1 LTNHLLIGVGPG
13 EWRAAW
19 LEDGVAAELHIER
32 GDTRQAGT
40 IHLGRVVRLA
50 PGLDAAL
57 VDIGDERPGFL
68 PVRPKER
75 SSAATDLN
83 EGARVVVQI
92 RREAQ
97 RGKGALLSVRIVP
110 RAGEA
115 DLPRIAELAAP
126 LDPPVQLDPA
136 PGFAAA
142 LALRLPGEPE
152 HILADDPAV
161 LRDLRGA
168 FPAADIAHR
177 AIEEYPVGLDALF
190 DAALAPTLALAGG
203 GSLHIEETRAAVLI
217 DVDSGT
223 PEAGSAARAALAV
236 NLAAAAAIA
245 RQLRLRQLGGGIVVD
260 FVGLDGSR
268 PQERVRQAMAAALK
282 SDPAQPQVLGW
293 TRLGHLE
300 LVRPRRGR
308 SLSEAMLEPHGIGKN
323 VVTLAFEAL
332 RALHREARA
341 RPAANWRLA
350 ASPAVAAA
358 LHGPAAQ
365 GLRALEIRLGRR
377 VAVAVE
383 PRSDAH
389 PFDIAPI

>member
-1 LTNHLLIGVGPG
+1 MRRNLLIGVGPG

-19 LEDGVAAELHIER
+19 LEDGVAAELHVER

-68 PVRPKER
+68 PVRPGER
-75 SSAATDLN
+75 SAAATDLN

-97 RGKGALLSVRIVP
+97 RGKGALLSVRLVP
-110 RAGEA
+110 HAGEA
-115 DLPRIAELAAP
+115 YLPRIAELAAP
-126 LDPPVQLDPA
+126 LDPPAQLDPA

-161 LRDLRGA
+161 LRDLRDA

-177 AIEEYPVGLDALF
+177 AIEEFPVDLDAVF
-190 DAALAPTLALAGG
+190 DTALAPTLALAGG

-217 DVDSGT
+217 DVDTGT
-223 PEAGSAARAALAV
+223 PEAGSAARTALAV

-268 PQERVRQAMAAALK
+268 PRERVRRTMAAALK
-282 SDPAQPQVLGW
+282 GDPAQPQVLGW

-300 LVRPRRGR
+300 LVRPRRFR
-308 SLSEAMLEPHGIGKN
+308 SLGEAMLDPQGIGKN
-323 VVTLAFEAL
+323 AVALAFEAL

-341 RPAANWRLA
+341 HPAANWRLA
-350 ASPAVAAA
+350 VSPAVAAA
-358 LHGPAAQ
+358 LRGPGAT
-365 GLRALEIRLGRR
+365 ALHSLETRLGRR
-377 VAVAVE
+377 VALAVE